1 MRKQIKINKRTVSDE
16 IVSFEIETP
25 YYFKDTCVYGR
36 INDDLSALVLLEFDY
51 GDSKEIIVREYNF
64 AHEIERPDY
73 FEDEKLFSNAEEFNQ
88 IVEKAKQ
95 FLL

>member
-1 MRKQIKINKRTVSDE
+1 MKKKLKMNKRTVTDE

-51 GDSKEIIVREYNF
+51 EDSEEIIVRKYENI
-64 AHEIERPDY
+64 APIERPDY
-73 FEDEKLFSNAEEFNQ
+73 FEDEKFFSNVEEFNQ